1 MIWMLL
7 DYAIDVHGPDVLM
20 GILKV
25 TVSGSKLWSGRGL
38 GGSGGFLDDTG
49 SVDQIAVLL
58 EGYRAV
64 A

>member
-25 TVSGSKLWSGRGL
+25 TVSGSKLWSGRRL
-38 GGSGGFLDDTG
+38 GGSSGFLDG
-49 SVDQIAVLL
+49 SRTIDQVAVFL
-58 EGYRAV
+58 ESYRAV